1 MPETKLTEK
10 QLAHFKD
17 LLLAEKKRI
26 EDDRAAYVQEDRAG
40 TEEETMGST
49 ADYDPNDPADE
60 ASNLYGRERDR
71 AATENMDRLLAKI
84 ERALVKM
91 GEGTYGLSDIDGTPI
106 PAARLEIA
114 PYAVTTVEQ
123 EDAAF

>member
-1 MPETKLTEK
+1 MAQTKLTEK

-17 LLLAEKKRI
+17 RLLAEKKRI
-26 EDDRAAYVQEDRAG
+26 EDDRAAYVRDNMNES
-40 TEEETMGST
+40 EEESGETSVAGN
-49 ADYDPNDPADE
+49 AHGDV
-60 ASNLYGRERDR
+60 ASNLFDRERDR

-91 GEGTYGLSDIDGTPI
+91 DEGTYGLSDIDGTPI
-106 PAARLEIA
+106 PPARLEIA

>member
-17 LLLAEKKRI
+17 MLLAEKKRI
-26 EDDRAAYVQEDRAG
+26 EDDRAAYVQEDRAES
-40 TEEETMGST
+40 EEESGETSVAGN
-49 ADYDPNDPADE
+49 AHGDV
-60 ASNLYGRERDR
+60 ASNLFDRERDR
-71 AATENMDRLLAKI
+71 AATENMDRLLTKI

-91 GEGTYGLSDIDGTPI
+91 DEGTYGFSDIDGMPI
-106 PAARLEIA
+106 PVARLKIA